1 MKAPLIAICRHRL
14 ALDGEG
20 VVTLVAFHGCP
31 LSCRYCLNP
40 HCREPEGL
48 WRRMDARELLDEVMV
63 DDLYF
68 QATGGG
74 VTFGG
79 GEPLL
84 RSRTIAEFCRLCP
97 PGWHVG
103 IETSLAVPQ
112 RRLAEVTPYVHR
124 FIIDVKDMNPD
135 IYRRYT
141 GCDNSR
147 VTANLGWLARN
158 VDRRR
163 VVIRLPRI
171 PGYNT
176 PADVACSRRQLEDM
190 GFTLFDCFDYLLP

>member
-31 LSCRYCLNP
+31 LRCRYCLNP
-40 HCREPEGL
+40 HCLHPEGM
-48 WRRMDARELLDEVMV
+48 WRRMNARELLDEVKV

-84 RSRTIAEFCRLCP
+84 RSRTIADFCRQCP
-97 PGWHVG
+97 PQWNINV
-103 IETSLAVPQ
+103 ETSLNVPRARLMAV
-112 RRLAEVTPYVHR
+112 APYIHR
-124 FIIDVKDMNPD
+124 FIVDIKDMNPD
-135 IYRRYT
+135 IYRSYT
-141 GCDNSR
+141 SCDNSR
-147 VTANLGWLARN
+147 VVSNLKWLSQHAAPH
-158 VDRRR
+158 R
-163 VVIRLPRI
+163 VIIRLPSI
-171 PGYNT
+171 PRYNT
-176 PADVACSRRQLEDM
+176 PADADRSRHQLEGM
-190 GFTLFDCFDYLLP
+190 GFTTFDRFDYILP

>member
-1 MKAPLIAICRHRL
+1 
-14 ALDGEG
+14 
-20 VVTLVAFHGCP
+20 
-31 LSCRYCLNP
+31 
-40 HCREPEGL
+40 
-48 WRRMDARELLDEVMV
+48 MDARELLDAVMV

-158 VDRRR
+158 VDRSR

-171 PGYNT
+171 PSYNT
-176 PADVACSRRQLEDM
+176 PADVARSRRQLEDM

>member
-40 HCREPEGL
+40 HCREQEGL

-84 RSRTIAEFCRLCP
+84 RSRTIAEFCRHCP

-103 IETSLAVPQ
+103 IETSLAVTQ
-112 RRLAEVTPYVHR
+112 RRLAEVAPYVHR
-124 FIIDVKDMNPD
+124 FIVDVKDMDPD

-158 VDRRR
+158 VDHSR

-176 PADVACSRRQLEDM
+176 PADVARSRRQLEDM